1 MASPRN
7 PKRATARPT
16 MERLLEAF
24 DNINLSIIHLTG
36 QRVCQATPLTA
47 VQQRILS
54 LLGLSATLYTNWTVA
69 EPVNQGWIGPVDG
82 I

>member
-1 MASPRN
+1 M
-7 PKRATARPT
+7 
-16 MERLLEAF
+16 LEAF

-54 LLGLSATLYTNWTVA
+54 LLGLPAICIPTGPWPEA
-69 EPVNQGWIGPVDG
+69 VNQGWIGSVDG

>member
-1 MASPRN
+1 
-7 PKRATARPT
+7 

-47 VQQRILS
+47 VAAHFISVRLVGYVVYQLDCGLNRLTRGG
-54 LLGLSATLYTNWTVA
+54 LGLLTVFD
-69 EPVNQGWIGPVDG
+69 W
-82 I
+82 

>member
-1 MASPRN
+1 
-7 PKRATARPT
+7 

-54 LLGLSATLYTNWTVA
+54 LLGLPATLYTNWTVA
-69 EPVNQGWIGPVDG
+69 
-82 I
+82 